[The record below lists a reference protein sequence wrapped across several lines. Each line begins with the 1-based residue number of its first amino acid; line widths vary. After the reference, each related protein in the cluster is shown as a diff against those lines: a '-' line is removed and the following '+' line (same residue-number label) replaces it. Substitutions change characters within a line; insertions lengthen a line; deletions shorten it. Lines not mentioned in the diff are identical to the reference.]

1 MVSPLAIRTAGSP
14 KGIFVLLLERYMPTR
29 ERANVVW
36 KTTMVRK
43 IGPVCCISY
52 ACMSENT
59 EQVTLRSK
67 YEENDFQETSRQNAV
82 MMLAIQ
88 ETSRCGAVMTLESKF
103 TFTSFDKETVLSF
116 IPCHSIRCILLL
128 YIHIIFC
135 SRPLNK
141 NNFFFM
147 IGGENTRWT
156 YDYMC
161 ELLYSRLNISC

>member
-1 MVSPLAIRTAGSP
+1 MSYEKVKWS
-14 KGIFVLLLERYMPTR
+14 
-29 ERANVVW
+29 
-36 KTTMVRK
+36 KTSK
-43 IGPVCCISY
+43 IEQVCCISY

-67 YEENDFQETSRQNAV
+67 YEEKDFQETSRQNAV

-128 YIHIIFC
+128 SVHIFC

-141 NNFFFM
+141 NTFLSE
-147 IGGENTRWT
+147 IKGENMSVRTCISMHIKVWT
-156 YDYMC
+156 IVFKVRAVAH
-161 ELLYSRLNISC
+161 LLYNRPDSSYD